1 MADLSAS
8 TDTLVEPASDSN
20 PLHELPIQKDKD
32 GDKAMD
38 HTRIPPLLTT
48 ENVDLSNSVVLV
60 VDQQDSL
67 DITHEHVDSMLIP
80 LSARESYS
88 SENTLY
94 DGEEQDDTDKPFLEN
109 RRLTRMQSNFS
120 LRSGSAVSVACY
132 SIFDAYGEESDGEQ
146 EDQVDTFANDDGD
159 HHGDD
164 RLDLKETADC
174 AAASIELVDQ
184 SSGTKDA
191 SAAVVLLV
199 PNQQVALE
207 QPLECP
213 ADTTTSVSN
222 SGMSSEVQAAQ
233 ADEGTDTRRTREA
246 RELELLSETLSQ
258 LLQMKKRFS
267 EASNITTNTALSATM
282 SRGSPVLSR
291 QSTLLSRHSRDSIRL
306 PASSRPLS
314 IAASDHDGVFFVE
327 DRLSSALSSLA
338 AANRSPRGSITIMT
352 PLRRSGSDSS
362 RASSSRGSTNR
373 GLLRMSVLL
382 EDPSKPNRTESIVIA
397 KCPKPSPAP
406 CGPLPPPPPPTPA
419 EEDDATR
426 TTSVLLSP
434 VSPNMPRLL
443 PLPPSVDMLHSPTGL
458 VSPQL
463 TEAAG
468 SASFCPPPVLPA
480 PLSPLPP
487 TPGLPPPAGL
497 LPPLPSVVTAM
508 AQVPRA
514 SLSPVSPD
522 LASLPSPPRSSTKA
536 LRTLGIISPDETQAS
551 NGAQWNEKALKLL
564 GVADVQPA
572 TLARARTEK
581 SGLFSRSKKR
591 LTVFLHQP
599 PLERRASTAST
610 TSSHSQSSHTAQSS
624 QSSFLKSQFAPP
636 PPSPTLKSDSP
647 LPTLESLLRNPK
659 PPLKTGYLLKYYP
672 SRLTKKWR
680 KRLVV
685 LVPGFLYLF
694 KEGAE
699 RSVACLFVGVG
710 TECGSSVEDGKPTS
724 DDSVSCPHSSTG
736 PVFWVR
742 SGSQAWYFS
751 SITKATSSAE
761 SDDLSEWLTTLDT
774 QNRDDAHTVL
784 KRMSCMSLGKNL
796 SDGIWETLKRRGVEV
811 VPPSPP
817 PVNVLLQMTASGP
830 ASPSSPATDPVPT
843 VDDAVPLSSAD
854 LNESSASTG
863 SSSVVAPA
871 CEPATRITSPGD
883 GADAASPLN
892 VIVNAELAMTPPMP
906 SALSRADSA
915 VYFTAPKSSEERL
928 GTVEEEETVE
938 EISNPTSES
947 VGRWYVLY
955 SFEDMNKQHHKRI
968 SLKNGGL
975 TKAA

>member
-8 TDTLVEPASDSN
+8 ADTLVEPASDLK
-20 PLHELPIQKDKD
+20 PLPELPTRKDKD

-38 HTRIPPLLTT
+38 YTRIPQLLTT

-67 DITHEHVDSMLIP
+67 EITHEHVDSMLIP

-146 EDQVDTFANDDGD
+146 EDQVDAFANDDGHD
-159 HHGDD
+159 DNHHGDD
-164 RLDLKETADC
+164 RLDLKEAAEGA
-174 AAASIELVDQ
+174 AAASIELGDQ
-184 SSGTKDA
+184 NIGTKDA
-191 SAAVVLLV
+191 SSAGAVLV

-222 SGMSSEVQAAQ
+222 SVMSSEVQSAQ
-233 ADEGTDTRRTREA
+233 ANEGTDTRRTREA

-258 LLQMKKRFS
+258 LLQMKKRCS
-267 EASNITTNTALSATM
+267 EASNVTTNSVLSAPV

-291 QSTLLSRHSRDSIRL
+291 QSTLLSRHSRDSIRA
-306 PASSRPLS
+306 PATSRPLS
-314 IAASDHDGVFFVE
+314 IATSDHDGVFFVE

-338 AANRSPRGSITIMT
+338 AANRSPRGSITFMT

-397 KCPKPSPAP
+397 KCPRPSPAP

-426 TTSVLLSP
+426 ITSVLLSP

-443 PLPPSVDMLHSPTGL
+443 PLPTSIDMLHSPTGIA
-458 VSPQL
+458 SPQL

-487 TPGLPPPAGL
+487 TPGSPPPAGL
-497 LPPLPSVVTAM
+497 LPPLPPVVTGM
-508 AQVPRA
+508 AQVSRA
-514 SLSPVSPD
+514 PVSP
-522 LASLPSPPRSSTKA
+522 LSPELGSLPSPPRSSTKA
-536 LRTLGIISPDETQAS
+536 LRTLGIISPDETPAS

-572 TLARARTEK
+572 TLARTRTEK

-610 TSSHSQSSHTAQSS
+610 TSAHSQSSNTVPSS
-624 QSSFLKSQFAPP
+624 QSSFVKSQFAPP

-710 TECGSSVEDGKPTS
+710 TECGSSVEEGKPTS

-751 SITKATSSAE
+751 STTKATSSAV

-817 PVNVLLQMTASGP
+817 PVNVLFQMAASGP
-830 ASPSSPATDPVPT
+830 ASPSCLTTDPVPT
-843 VDDAVPLSSAD
+843 GDDAFPLSSAG
-854 LNESSASTG
+854 LNESPPTTGASPE
-863 SSSVVAPA
+863 VAPA
-871 CEPATRITSPGD
+871 CEPATRITSAVD
-883 GADAASPLN
+883 AADAASPLN

-938 EISNPTSES
+938 DISNPA
-947 VGRWYVLY
+947 
-955 SFEDMNKQHHKRI
+955 N
-968 SLKNGGL
+968 
-975 TKAA
+975 